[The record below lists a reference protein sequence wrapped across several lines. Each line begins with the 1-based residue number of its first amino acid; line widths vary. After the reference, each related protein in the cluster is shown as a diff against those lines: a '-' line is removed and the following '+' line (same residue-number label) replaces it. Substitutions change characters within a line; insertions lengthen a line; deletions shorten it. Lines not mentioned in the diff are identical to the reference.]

1 MTPEFGPPGNDTA
14 NPARQPRDRDVE
26 PRVRQVVEVLEEDI
40 VFGYLHPRERLVE
53 DELRE
58 RFGLKRHVVRQVLQ
72 ELEQMGLIE
81 RKKNIGACVKSYTVK
96 EVIDLCT
103 VREILE
109 CNCAR
114 QINLPVP
121 ADKLEALI
129 AVQREH
135 DRAVAASD
143 LLSAF
148 RANIAFHKTL
158 FALSENSMLTEMIEL
173 AAQRAHTIR
182 SLSMVY
188 PHLLEK
194 ARLDHWAMI
203 EALRDCDQERLVALC
218 RDHLIPSRNAYLE
231 QQRLGGS
238 SAITLAAAQEGT
250 TAVLAQGAAP
260 TMRAAASSG

>member
-1 MTPEFGPPGNDTA
+1 MNSELPSPSAETNSPVRP
-14 NPARQPRDRDVE
+14 PRDRDVE
-26 PRVRQVVEVLEEDI
+26 PQVRQVVEALEEDI
-40 VFGYLHPRERLVE
+40 AFGYLHPRERLVE
-53 DELRE
+53 DELRD
-58 RFGLKRHVVRQVLQ
+58 RFNLKRHVVRQVLQ

-96 EVIDLCT
+96 EVIDLYT

-109 CNCAR
+109 CSCAR
-114 QINLPVP
+114 QIKLPVP

-135 DRAVAASD
+135 DHAVATSD
-143 LLSAF
+143 LRSAF

-158 FALSENSMLTEMIEL
+158 FALSDNAMLTEMIEV

-188 PHLLEK
+188 PHYLEK
-194 ARLDHWAMI
+194 ARRDHWAMT

-218 RDHLIPSRNAYLE
+218 GDHLLPSRDAYLE
-231 QQRLGGS
+231 QQMRRGNGAGAPASL
-238 SAITLAAAQEGT
+238 SA
-250 TAVLAQGAAP
+250 AVAFPA
-260 TMRAAASSG
+260 